1 VLHRYDAGFGFA
13 DYAAVENF
21 GRLADLSVS
30 LQPAR
35 FAPMVAVPCPSLLC
49 DGTDG
54 YRYEQE
60 AEDEDGERREEISL
74 RGEWVRD
81 FGGGGQA

>member
-1 VLHRYDAGFGFA
+1 
-13 DYAAVENF
+13 
-21 GRLADLSVS
+21 
-30 LQPAR
+30 
-35 FAPMVAVPCPSLLC
+35 MVAVPCPSLLC